1 MPKNIAGSQKRGI
14 SQNRENPGKMFI
26 VFIKNANPI
35 RMMIMPTTSR
45 FGPRFSL
52 CCITSRSAIEV
63 TSATNSAS
71 KDGENP
77 EPDQQDW
84 EDQAWDPD
92 AQITE
97 GAREKERTSGDPE
110 QATDPS

>member
-1 MPKNIAGSQKRGI
+1 MAGSQNRGI
-14 SQNRENPGKMFI
+14 SQKSENPGKMFI
-26 VFIKNANPI
+26 VFIRNPNPI
-35 RMMIMPTTSR
+35 RMTIMPTTSR

-84 EDQAWDPD
+84 PEQGWDPD
-92 AQITE
+92 AQVAE
-97 GAREKERTSGDPE
+97 RAREKERPSGDPE